1 MRQVDLIGKQ
11 ILSKLMLDWRLM
23 DELAVLRA
31 IYLFGSGIRA
41 LVGSGKWGKF
51 PIIIIIFCFKRQNK
65 IINVINGL
73 L

>member
-31 IYLFGSGIRA
+31 IYLLGSGIRT
-41 LVGSGKWGKF
+41 LSWFWKMWEVFQFFVSF
-51 PIIIIIFCFKRQNK
+51 IF
-65 IINVINGL
+65 
-73 L
+73 

>member
-1 MRQVDLIGKQ
+1 MTQVDLIGKQ
-11 ILSKLMLDWRLM
+11 ILSKLMFDWRLM

-51 PIIIIIFCFKRQNK
+51 PIIIIIFFSFKK
-65 IINVINGL
+65 TK
-73 L
+73 